1 MLSSLA
7 PSLLYTSGMD
17 HRTSF
22 TPEDISRT
30 IEDYFAERQAELLPS
45 GEQTKDGKRFSW
57 CGDVLEFLTDGLTE
71 RLAAQGITFSKS
83 FPGPFRLMDEEQLAG
98 GDHVR
103 RFWTM
108 ALNHGCPIARL
119 CTYFFHRHDQVPLPY
134 PPQVVAFPPD
144 HPEPEA
150 AE

>member
-1 MLSSLA
+1 MA
-7 PSLLYTSGMD
+7 PSLLSVSAMD
-17 HRTSF
+17 HRTPL
-22 TPEDISRT
+22 TPEYLSHT
-30 IEDYFAERQAELLPS
+30 IEGYFAERQAELLPS
-45 GEQTKDGKRFSW
+45 GEQTKDGKQFSW
-57 CGDVLEFLTDGLTE
+57 CGDVLEFLTEGLVE
-71 RLAAQGITFSKS
+71 HLAARGITFSKS
-83 FPGPFRLMDEEQLAG
+83 FPGPFRLMDEEQLAN

-119 CTYFFHRHDQVPLPY
+119 CTYFFHRHDQVPLPH